1 MIDRARME
9 QALDFLATTD
19 EEYAQLR
26 TNVKR
31 CEYLLKRK
39 EAIAYVSHDGTVKE
53 RKVRS
58 RLDAEVQAAYDSHT
72 DSMELFE
79 RISAKRQ
86 TEALI
91 IEIWRSLESSRRLG
105 Q

>member
-1 MIDRARME
+1 MIDRTRME
-9 QALDFLATTD
+9 QAMDYLASTD

-39 EAIAYVSHDGTVKE
+39 EAIAYMSHEGTVKE
-53 RKVRS
+53 REVRS
-58 RLDAEVQAAYDSHT
+58 RLDPDVQTAYDDHT

-79 RISAKRQ
+79 RIAAKRQ

-91 IEIWRSLESSRRLG
+91 IEIWRSLESSRRVG